1 MERFIQYLDDLED
14 LFFAFALN
22 WERICRACRFSFFI
36 SVSLIFQFLAI
47 GLALSEPP
55 LAVALL
61 ALLLV
66 GLLHKVVLSNGTAS
80 LVTP

>member
-14 LFFAFALN
+14 LFYAFALK
-22 WERICRACRFSFFI
+22 WERIRRTCRI
-36 SVSLIFQFLAI
+36 SVFIVVSAIFQFLAI

-66 GLLHKVVLSNGTAS
+66 GLLHKVVLSNRTAS